1 MRSLKLDT
9 KYSCTNNEW
18 GGEEGHEYLMS
29 SVNVRMNSL
38 TWKGGGMIKQVAV
51 ASPVSDFDIEF
62 IKQGGGRG
70 LSVKCYTRPRRSF
83 TQ

>member
-1 MRSLKLDT
+1 
-9 KYSCTNNEW
+9 
-18 GGEEGHEYLMS
+18 
-29 SVNVRMNSL
+29 
-38 TWKGGGMIKQVAV
+38 MIKQVAV

-62 IKQGGGRG
+62 IKQGGRG